1 MKRFVQFL
9 IATLIAI
16 VSIGLIAAARGNS
29 AVRAQIDRVTERV
42 RAELT
47 QAETALNPEVMS

>member
-1 MKRFVQFL
+1 MKRIVQFL

-29 AVRAQIDRVTERV
+29 VVRSQVNRVIERV
-42 RAELT
+42 RAEMAK
-47 QAETALNPEVMS
+47 AETALNAEAMS